1 MTTTLRPYPLELW
14 RDDNPMSVTVHA
26 SARRVSGEPGSLAI
40 QAGWEIDIARVTIA
54 WSNKPLETTPAERED
69 LQAQILKIVAG

>member
-1 MTTTLRPYPLELW
+1 MTTTLRPFPLDLW
-14 RDDNPMSVTVHA
+14 RDDNPMTVTVHA

-40 QAGWEIDIARVTIA
+40 QAGWEIDIARVTFRNNTI
-54 WSNKPLETTPAERED
+54 ETTPAERED